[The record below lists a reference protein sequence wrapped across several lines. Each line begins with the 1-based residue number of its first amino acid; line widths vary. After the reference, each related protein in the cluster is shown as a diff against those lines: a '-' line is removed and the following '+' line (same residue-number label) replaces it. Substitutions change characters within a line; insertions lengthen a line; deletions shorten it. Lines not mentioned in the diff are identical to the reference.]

1 MQATT
6 ESRMG
11 NCLAHHCSL
20 QLNKLVT
27 RQFPI
32 CVGQEICPTY
42 MEQRAGA
49 YVVRACA
56 LPQETM
62 DIKNRW
68 VAWAKPNLLM
78 YRALDKCNPTGATV
92 LFSKETWPCIGDDK
106 KHSLPNFVRE
116 TMAPLSPAH
125 LSMAHSI
132 SPDNFRFV
140 PGKKFARPTCDDA
153 QVLVW

>member
-62 DIKNRW
+62 DIKNGW
-68 VAWAKPNLLM
+68 MVWAKPNLLM

-116 TMAPLSPAH
+116 TMALLSPAY
-125 LSMAHSI
+125 LSMA
-132 SPDNFRFV
+132 
-140 PGKKFARPTCDDA
+140 KKFVTRQFPICAGQEIRPTHIG
-153 QVLVW
+153 